1 MAVLSTLFSVFLA
14 TVAVNVSA
22 TPTPTHLQERG
33 TISNAD
39 IVGFAQTVPDDTEG
53 TLYLAYQPYLYVV
66 NGCVPFPGVD
76 AAGDTKYVPH
86 PKYPLSIESQLLL
99 QRWASPYRS
108 YKWRLLLQHRPDLR
122 SCYDLRRLL
131 RHHVL
136 LVHAKGRALFRT
148 RTSP

>member
-1 MAVLSTLFSVFLA
+1 MAVLSTLLSVLLT

-22 TPTPTHLQERG
+22 SPTPAQLQERG

-76 AAGDTKYVPH
+76 AAGDTKYVLYQM
-86 PKYPLSIESQLLL
+86 YPVRIKS
-99 QRWASPYRS
+99 
-108 YKWRLLLQHRPDLR
+108 
-122 SCYDLRRLL
+122 
-131 RHHVL
+131 
-136 LVHAKGRALFRT
+136 
-148 RTSP
+148 